1 MGVKR
6 VSSDLDIREDA
17 VVEVGAALA
26 VHEDAKEGLDDGDG
40 VADAHVVEVLL
51 REDLNSGRGRGVSPL
66 SRGGE
71 LGIQFSGKPQCRDV
85 CDVEGRG
92 ARHTV

>member
-51 REDLNSGRGRGVSPL
+51 REDLNSGRG
-66 SRGGE
+66 
-71 LGIQFSGKPQCRDV
+71 
-85 CDVEGRG
+85 EG
-92 ARHTV
+92 